1 LQGITSKK
9 KAEGK
14 KMGEVVKGNSDLKVD
29 TTELNTNY
37 SDFLRDR
44 FNLQVDPETLKIT
57 NIS

>member
-1 LQGITSKK
+1 
-9 KAEGK
+9 
-14 KMGEVVKGNSDLKVD
+14 MGEVVKGNSDLKVD